1 MVSAAVAP
9 SGRTLTRR
17 LLVALFAAV
26 ALTLAASGIV
36 AVARDAHADSSSS
49 LVAMANSA
57 RASAGLPAL
66 AVSGDLSAAARA
78 QAGRM
83 ASSGTLA
90 HTPNLPQVVCC
101 WSNLGENVG
110 VGGSA
115 SILQAAFMASPE
127 HRANILSSSYT
138 QVGVGV
144 VVDGSGRMWVSEI
157 FRRPSGSVPPAPRPQ
172 PAVTHVS
179 APRPVTH
186 AVPRPPVVHATPR
199 PATPAATVAL
209 TRASRDLARVP
220 LEAAHRFAAELASTS
235 AVQGA
240 DPVSRVL
247 DFVAVNARLAG

>member
-1 MVSAAVAP
+1 
-9 SGRTLTRR
+9 
-17 LLVALFAAV
+17 
-26 ALTLAASGIV
+26 
-36 AVARDAHADSSSS
+36 
-49 LVAMANSA
+49 MANSA
-57 RASAGLPAL
+57 RVSAGLPAL
-66 AVSGDLSAAARA
+66 AVSGDLSTAARA

-83 ASSGTLA
+83 AASGTLA

-115 SILQAAFMASPE
+115 SVLQAAFMASPE

-138 QVGVGV
+138 QVGIGV
-144 VVDGSGRMWVSEI
+144 VVDASGRMWVSEI
-157 FRRPSGSVPPAPRPQ
+157 FRRPSGSVPPPAPAPKPQ

-179 APRPVTH
+179 VPRPVTH
-186 AVPRPPVVHATPR
+186 VVPPPPVVVHTSAR
-199 PATPAATVAL
+199 PATTAPATVTL

-220 LEAAHRFAAELASTS
+220 LEEAHKFAAELAATS